1 MTADADAPPAAI
13 ADLPRPE
20 TRAGKPRHVG
30 LELEYANLGEDRSA
44 EIARGLLGGT
54 IRREGPN
61 AVMLTDSA
69 LGDLK
74 LYLDTAFRN
83 ETGPLARAGLD
94 LARAVVPVEI
104 VTPPLLPE
112 EIATF
117 DRLVTALAEA
127 GAEGSREGLFFGFGL
142 HLNPEIAGDTIAD
155 ILPVVTAYGLME
167 DWLRLGED
175 EIDVSRRVLPFSA
188 PYPRA
193 FLDALAERPDWNMA
207 ALTDAYLE
215 HNPTRNRGL
224 DLLPI
229 FAWLDEARVSEALGG
244 LGAVSARPAFHYR
257 LPDSRV
263 GEAGWSV
270 AREWARWVTVE
281 RLAARAD
288 LLDRLS
294 ADWQDY
300 RRRLLSIPL
309 DWRRHVGE
317 VLEAEQLLS

>member
-1 MTADADAPPAAI
+1 MTATTDVPPTAI
-13 ADLPRPE
+13 AALPRPE
-20 TRAGKPRHVG
+20 TREGRPRHVG
-30 LELEYANLGEDRSA
+30 LELEYANLTEDRSA
-44 EIARGLLGGT
+44 DIARDLLGGT
-54 IRREGPN
+54 IRRDGANALRLEG
-61 AVMLTDSA
+61 SA

-74 LYLDTAFRN
+74 LYLDTAFRD
-83 ETGPLARAGLD
+83 ESGPLARAGLD

-117 DRLVTALAEA
+117 DRLVAALAEA

-142 HLNPEIAGDTIAD
+142 HLNPEIRGDRAED
-155 ILPVVTAYGLME
+155 ILPIVTAYALME

-175 EIDVSRRVLPFSA
+175 EIDISRRILPFSA
-188 PYPRA
+188 PYTRS
-193 FLDALAERPDWNMA
+193 FLDALAARPDWDMA
-207 ALTDAYLE
+207 ALAGSYLA

-229 FAWLDEARVSEALGG
+229 LAFFDESKVSEALGG

-263 GEAGWSV
+263 GEAGWAVS
-270 AREWARWVTVE
+270 REWARWVTVE
-281 RLAARAD
+281 RLAARPD

-294 ADWQDY
+294 ADWLDY
-300 RRRLLSIPL
+300 RARFFSIPL
-309 DWRRHVGE
+309 DWREHVGR
-317 VLEAEQLLS
+317 VLEAERLLP